1 MEIIYVEDFYTGGN
15 EYTNYYDYMV
25 NISNHCNSIND
36 EFMIYSRGEP
46 LYTFE
51 KKLTFPKVVYVQYLT
66 IVKDKSLFKSLPDL
80 KRVGNL
86 QVHFFMEDLGPIKE
100 IDNFFSMSSFLKF
113 TMMDTFRKG
122 VMRCTS
128 LGDNMF
134 KFTSRKGSWVIK
146 VNQYS

>member
-1 MEIIYVEDFYTGGN
+1 MA
-15 EYTNYYDYMV
+15 

-36 EFMIYSRGEP
+36 DFMIYSRGEP
-46 LYTFE
+46 LYTFGQL
-51 KKLTFPKVVYVQYLT
+51 LTFPKVVYVEYLKV
-66 IVKDKSLFKSLPDL
+66 VKDKSLFKSLPDL